1 MALSADLAKIMAE
14 RWRMKDGSQVNAQQA
29 ARGARQSLGPLE
41 ASAGGHHKPDP
52 GCSGKWPAALFG
64 LG

>member
-1 MALSADLAKIMAE
+1 LAKIMAE

-41 ASAGGHHKPDP
+41 ASAGGHRKPDP
-52 GCSGKWPAALFG
+52 RLLRKMARAALFG